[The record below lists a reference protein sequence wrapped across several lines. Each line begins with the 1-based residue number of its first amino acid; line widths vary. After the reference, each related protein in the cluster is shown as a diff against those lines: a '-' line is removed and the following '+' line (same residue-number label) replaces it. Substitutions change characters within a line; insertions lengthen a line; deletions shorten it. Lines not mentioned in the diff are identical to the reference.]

1 MDELLDFILKGIT
14 GKKVPFAKYENEGGK
29 IIYEITPENS
39 EIGILI
45 GKEGK
50 VVKSIQNILSVRAKL
65 EKKFVILRIV
75 NTKPN

>member
-14 GKKVPFAKYENEGGK
+14 GKKVPFEKHEDEKGK
-29 IIYEITPENS
+29 IIYEVNPENS

-50 VVKSIQNILSVRAKL
+50 VVKSIQNILRVRAKL
-65 EKKFVILRIV
+65 ENKFVILKIV
-75 NTKPN
+75 NTKT